1 MAYQIL
7 LPAVHRCVPD
17 DQEIV
22 SPEPQEEELSNNVN
36 DSDNAAELMTCRGRS
51 SLRPLRG
58 GRLDGFDPNAL

>member
-7 LPAVHRCVPD
+7 LPAVRRCVPD

-36 DSDNAAELMTCRGRS
+36 GLDNAADIDDV
-51 SLRPLRG
+51 LRW
-58 GRLDGFDPNAL
+58 